1 LNEIVTLRRIMVL
14 ENTPTQSEE
23 LQNDRTYDYVADPSS
38 PFAKLPH
45 LKMKPELLVRPGILT
60 LGYLGFGGKSGFERK
75 VQRAAYKAAEAT
87 KVAIQ
92 RYPTQEELD
101 ALVSRASKSTYETRT
116 GIPLGATAGVLHSY
130 LAAKKAL
137 GTPNKFST
145 WQVVRDQL
153 KLLAT
158 ADPSF
163 RKIMVASGVR
173 VFAWALLGYTAS
185 AVYASYRDA
194 THVLTDP
201 RLDRWREEFK
211 NQKPE
216 DIRRRKI
223 EHAQETYRERLRSRQ
238 QKRGEQH
245 QEGPGEDLQAS
256 VQTSNAYYSSESAP
270 ESIEMSKS
278 EPRQHAP
285 WLARSGYQNDGTG
298 SDIFDDASP
307 TAPEYQR
314 EGLSSTSGG
323 SWERI
328 RQQNAS
334 SDGSYSSN
342 SWKAQPLQG
351 PQQQSSSSS
360 PSSHQPDHYERD
372 VRREREHAQL
382 QFDRML
388 EAERKAS
395 QDSNLVDGAEGKG
408 RGWKRW

>member
-1 LNEIVTLRRIMVL
+1 MVL
-14 ENTPTQSEE
+14 ENIPTQSEE
-23 LQNDRTYDYVADPSS
+23 LQNDTTSTTYDSFADPSS
-38 PFAKLPH
+38 PFAKLPY
-45 LKMKPELLVRPGILT
+45 LKVKPELLVRPGILT

-75 VQRAAYKAAEAT
+75 VHRAAYKAVEAT

-101 ALVSRASKSTYETRT
+101 ALVSRASKSVYETRT
-116 GIPLGATAGVLHSY
+116 GIPLGVTFGALHSY
-130 LAAKKAL
+130 LATKKAL
-137 GTPNKFST
+137 GTPTEFSA
-145 WQVVRDQL
+145 WQVVRDRL

-158 ADPSF
+158 TDPSGF
-163 RKIMVASGVR
+163 REIMTASGVR

-211 NQKPE
+211 DQRPE

-223 EHAQETYRERLRSRQ
+223 ELAQETYRERLRSRQ
-238 QKRGEQH
+238 HGTREQH
-245 QEGPGEDLQAS
+245 QEDSSEDLQAS
-256 VQTSNAYYSSESAP
+256 VQAPNAPYGTESAP
-270 ESIEMSKS
+270 DSIEMSKPEFS
-278 EPRQHAP
+278 QNAP
-285 WLARSGYQNDGTG
+285 WLGRSGYQNDATG

-307 TAPEYQR
+307 TASEYQR
-314 EGLSSTSGG
+314 EGLSSTSSSS

-328 RQQNAS
+328 RQKNAS
-334 SDGSYSSN
+334 SDGSH
-342 SWKAQPLQG
+342 SWKAP
-351 PQQQSSSSS
+351 QQSSSS
-360 PSSHQPDHYERD
+360 QPGHYSNNYVSQSVNERD
-372 VRREREHAQL
+372 VQHEREQAQW

-395 QDSNLVDGAEGKG
+395 QDPNLTDGAEGKG